1 MTALLWQQPPD
12 QPLGVAR
19 LSKLAFDGGD
29 LGPLRSQLLD
39 KYVYE
44 PENAAALMDLAVIE
58 QLLGNLEDGLARQQE
73 ALTLRRVYR
82 SLCAAAKP
90 GLRVL
95 ALAAPGDI
103 GNNTPLEF
111 LLEGSDIELTTLYV
125 IPDEP
130 ISESL
135 PDHDVA
141 IVTAC
146 ESDENR
152 AVHAE
157 ISRRVANSL
166 KPVLNHPD
174 QIALLARERLH
185 TVLEPVSGI
194 TMPMTARIDRDSF
207 AEIGAGKT
215 RLGSHLADGA
225 FPLIARPIGSHA
237 GLGLKK
243 LEDAAAIAAYLGERP
258 ENGFY
263 ISRYIDYR
271 SPDGLFRKYRVVFI
285 DGRPYACHMAIA
297 EQWMIYYLNAGMGE
311 SAAKKAEEERFMTAF
326 DTEFARRHRAALGAL
341 ADRIGLDYFGIDCA
355 QAVDGKLLLF
365 EADIAM
371 IVHLMDSPTIYP
383 YKAPQMRAVFAAFC
397 AMLKQRAAS
406 RPARSV
412 GSAA

>member
-1 MTALLWQQPPD
+1 
-12 QPLGVAR
+12 
-19 LSKLAFDGGD
+19 
-29 LGPLRSQLLD
+29 
-39 KYVYE
+39 
-44 PENAAALMDLAVIE
+44 
-58 QLLGNLEDGLARQQE
+58 
-73 ALTLRRVYR
+73 
-82 SLCAAAKP
+82 
-90 GLRVL
+90 
-95 ALAAPGDI
+95 
-103 GNNTPLEF
+103 
-111 LLEGSDIELTTLYV
+111 
-125 IPDEP
+125 
-130 ISESL
+130 
-135 PDHDVA
+135 
-141 IVTAC
+141 
-146 ESDENR
+146 
-152 AVHAE
+152 
-157 ISRRVANSL
+157 
-166 KPVLNHPD
+166 
-174 QIALLARERLH
+174 
-185 TVLEPVSGI
+185 
-194 TMPMTARIDRDSF
+194 
-207 AEIGAGKT
+207 
-215 RLGSHLADGA
+215 
-225 FPLIARPIGSHA
+225 
-237 GLGLKK
+237 LKK

-271 SPDGLFRKYRVVFI
+271 SPDGLFCKYRVVFI

>member
-73 ALTLRRVYR
+73 ALTLRRVYL
-82 SLCAAAKP
+82 SPCAAAKP
-90 GLRVL
+90 GLRLL